1 MYYIDTRN
9 ISEYACLFIT
19 ACLQPIAEK
28 YSYNYGMF
36 PNLLKEENIKLPA
49 DKNGDPDYVYMENYM
64 KIVESKACNVIDCL
78 AEV

>member
-36 PNLLKEENIKLPA
+36 PNLLKEEKIKLPA
-49 DKNGDPDYVYMENYM
+49 DKKGDPDYAYMENYM
-64 KIVESKACNVIDCL
+64 KIVESNARNVIECL
-78 AEV
+78 AAV